1 MLSLLRRLA
10 PTASQLSIIQCLIC
24 LCKGLLLLIIILGFG
39 LKVSPVRIDRLSMHQ
54 EESYRETAFFVALS
68 LGFAF
73 AILSS
78 YFGFSPAIDA
88 FLAGL
93 MIRGRQAKFVMQKIA
108 PVKDL
113 FVVLFFVSMRTLINI
128 GAILTLTIPLFAIL
142 SMAIVGKFVGS
153 WAGARITKARD
164 QANMVGV

>member
-1 MLSLLRRLA
+1 VG
-10 PTASQLSIIQCLIC
+10 
-24 LCKGLLLLIIILGFG
+24 KGVLLLIIILGFG
-39 LKVSPVRIDRLSMHQ
+39 LKVAPVIIDRLSMHQ
-54 EESYRETAFFVALS
+54 EESYRETAFLVALS

-78 YFGFSPAIDA
+78 YFGFSPAVGA

-113 FVVLFFVSMRTLINI
+113 FVVLFFVSMGTVINI
-128 GAILTLTIPLFAIL
+128 AAILTLTIPLCAIL
-142 SMAIVGKFVGS
+142 SMAVVGKFVGR
-153 WAGARITKARD
+153 WAAPRITKSTD
-164 QANMVGV
+164 PVTIVGV